1 MSINEITDSKDQI
14 DFIKSKIIS
23 IESVFED
30 KEKIILDKEKIEKFL
45 NGVKLS
51 YNLQER
57 SL

>member
-30 KEKIILDKEKIEKFL
+30 KEKIILDKEKIGKIL